1 MKANGLLQA
10 EDIMLVR
17 DQVKN
22 IRSNWKA
29 ESVKERQLQWEHF
42 KSENAEG
49 AEDRASDFCG
59 SFAKSFEMKFQDK
72 YGTINYFT
80 I

>member
-1 MKANGLLQA
+1 MKEELIGQLRDLLQA

-29 ESVKERQLQWEHF
+29 ESVK
-42 KSENAEG
+42 
-49 AEDRASDFCG
+49 
-59 SFAKSFEMKFQDK
+59 
-72 YGTINYFT
+72 
-80 I
+80 